1 MTFST
6 RALFVVSIASL
17 TFACSG
23 SDAGGTSEPS
33 TAGGDK
39 SAEPGGSTSPGG
51 STTTTPPSSSTSS
64 DPTPTPPAPASACG
78 LPELTGVAD
87 VKPTF
92 VVYDQAKGNVP
103 AVMKGG
109 KIDGKYKVDKA
120 TVFLPAGVKG
130 LAKPASS
137 TGTVNA
143 WAIFDGASYR
153 LSLKADLQIDS
164 IIGPQPQK
172 EDDAAQGTFTATS
185 EKLKLDG
192 ACSGSTTPNAEL
204 SFSDQG
210 ARGILLVKTTVSQ
223 GDVYLQLEAAKQ

>member
-6 RALFVVSIASL
+6 RALIAVSLASL

-23 SDAGGTSEPS
+23 SDSGSTSEPS
-33 TAGGDK
+33 TADGK
-39 SAEPGGSTSPGG
+39 PTPGGTSSPGG
-51 STTTTPPSSSTSS
+51 STATNPPPASTST

-130 LAKPASS
+130 LAKPATS

-192 ACSGSTTPNAEL
+192 ACSGTTTPNAEL
-204 SFSDQG
+204 SFTDQG
-210 ARGILLVKTTVSQ
+210 ARGILLVKTTVTQ
-223 GDVYLQLEAAKQ
+223 GDVYLQLEAAKQTQ